1 VRVRTTAHSSRVVV
15 EVKVAFIAFPSGAGG
30 GLALYESVVPLVVAE
45 GGSVMWIDHFYDTD
59 RERVGALTANG
70 AVINQAWRP
79 QPWIKR
85 WVGRVLGEPEPPVR
99 ELVEFGPDVVVVVV
113 GMHAP
118 EDEASWRLKK
128 SMTDAAKAVGAKI
141 VMQHQYSV
149 AGEWIPDLGG
159 SAAEW
164 LAWQRGADLHQY
176 VSEGTRKETE
186 RNFGFSM
193 PAEIIRNTYNVPYN
207 GELPW
212 LQDEVLRMGFVGVF
226 RVWQKGLD
234 VLLEACEIVAAKAPG
249 QWTLDL
255 AGDGEMSD
263 RLKTEVRQRGL
274 EGEIRFT
281 GRHRDIHEFWRTRH
295 VNVMPSRA
303 EGLSLALVEGMLSG
317 RPAIASMVGG
327 TAELLEDGV
336 TGLVCKI
343 DAENL
348 AGKMMEAIEL
358 NRAGKFAKMGGAAA
372 AKARAVFPEHPAEQ
386 YAKQLLAIAESG
398 KRPPD
403 DPWKPS
409 GVRPLERL

>member
-1 VRVRTTAHSSRVVV
+1 
-15 EVKVAFIAFPSGAGG
+15 
-30 GLALYESVVPLVVAE
+30 
-45 GGSVMWIDHFYDTD
+45 MWIDQFYSGDGE
-59 RERVGALTANG
+59 RMNALRVGG
-70 AVINQAWRP
+70 AVINQAHRP
-79 QPWIKR
+79 SRRVSRLLDKMF
-85 WVGRVLGEPEPPVR
+85 GRPVPSVR
-99 ELVEFGPDVVVVVV
+99 ELVEFAPDVVVVVV

-159 SAAEW
+159 SDSEW
-164 LAWQRGADLHQY
+164 LAWQRSADLHQY

-186 RNFGFSM
+186 KNFGFTT
-193 PAEIIRNTYNVPYN
+193 PGEIIRNGYNVPYH

-234 VLLEACEIVAAKAPG
+234 VLMDACELLEAKAPG
-249 QWTLDL
+249 KWTLDL

-263 RLKTEVRQRGL
+263 RLRTEVRQRGL

-281 GRHRDIHEFWRTRH
+281 GRQRDIHEFWRTRH

-317 RPAIASMVGG
+317 RPAIASMAGG

-336 TGLVCKI
+336 TGLQCQI
-343 DAENL
+343 EAGDL
-348 AGKMMEAIEL
+348 AAKMMEAIEL
-358 NRAGKFAKMGGAAA
+358 NRSGKLAAMGVAA
-372 AKARAVFPEHPAEQ
+372 AKRARGAFPERPAER
-386 YAKQLLAIAESG
+386 YAEQLAAIAADGRGPMTEC
-398 KRPPD
+398 RNAPRREME
-403 DPWKPS
+403 
-409 GVRPLERL
+409 VVAIQ